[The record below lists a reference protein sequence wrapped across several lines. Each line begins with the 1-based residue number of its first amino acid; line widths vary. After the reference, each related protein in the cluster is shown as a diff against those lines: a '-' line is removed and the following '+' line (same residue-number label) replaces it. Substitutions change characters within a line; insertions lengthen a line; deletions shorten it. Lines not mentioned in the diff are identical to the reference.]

1 MDAQK
6 HYQIFIVVLG
16 TIMNSVTIAMML
28 MLAENC
34 TTIKLV
40 DAVNTYD

>member
-28 MLAENC
+28 ELCSLKIAQPSN
-34 TTIKLV
+34 
-40 DAVNTYD
+40 